1 MQSPVKTNAPY
12 IIHHVYQLGEDCMFD
27 LKNTQINYREMVK
40 YDFLFLFKFYW
51 KIFSLIF

>member
-40 YDFLFLFKFYW
+40 CDFLFLFKFYW